1 MKKYI
6 LALVAL
12 TLCLTSFAK
21 SPIRVTSG
29 SPSVVK
35 GKTVFVEFDNKGAII
50 VDEDTKKSMSIE
62 EFCQMKGGEW
72 IQDMGKDDVE
82 ALEEINETL
91 SDKAKSFSVTYD
103 KSAADYI
110 LVVRTD
116 TFSYGN
122 PLAFG
127 AAFLPKDALGF
138 FIGKFI
144 IKTPSG
150 DTVCEMSCEKVNADG
165 ITYTWTKQKRRIYF
179 LATKELASVLNKGK

>member
-6 LALVAL
+6 LSLIVL
-12 TLCLTSFAK
+12 TISVVSFAK
-21 SPIRVTSG
+21 SPIRVVSG

-35 GKTVFVEFDNKGAII
+35 GKTVFVEFDNKDAVI
-50 VDEDTKKSMSIE
+50 VDEDTKKSMTIE

-72 IQDMGKDDVE
+72 VQDMGKDDVE

-91 SDKAKSFSVTYD
+91 SNKAKSFNVTYN
-103 KSAADYI
+103 KSTADYI

-150 DTVCEMSCEKVNADG
+150 ETVCELACEKVNADG
-165 ITYTWTKQKRRIYF
+165 ITYTWTKQKRRIYM